1 MKRGTEKFDGRVLE
15 LLLISR
21 RRFAMSG
28 SRFNARG
35 IDDNSNV
42 ANFVETELIVTYEHN
57 LYSFLQ
63 IRGSIPIFW
72 EQKQKNLSHRISIKR
87 SEPLTSVAFEGH
99 LNDIV

>member
-1 MKRGTEKFDGRVLE
+1 MLEDFSFQNIDPFWTLSIIQGYVARRTEKFDGRVLE

-28 SRFNARG
+28 ARFIARG

-42 ANFVETELIVTYEHN
+42 ANFCETELIVTYEHN

-72 EQKQKNLSHRISIKR
+72 E
-87 SEPLTSVAFEGH
+87 
-99 LNDIV
+99 